1 MRLDQFLVKAN
12 ICSRSEAKQY
22 IKKGRVSVDGNVW
35 RDSSAHIDENAN
47 VVALDGNVI
56 TYEQFH
62 YYMLN
67 KPAGCVSATRDG
79 LSATVLDILK
89 NENVK
94 GLFPVGRLDKDTE
107 GLLLITDDGK
117 LSHELLSP
125 RHHVD
130 KTYYCFAS
138 HELTQEH
145 MRIMCEGM
153 DIGDEKITLPAA
165 IEYIGKGSRCIMD
178 EASED
183 ADTMNGDDAGTFD
196 GDDVDTLDGADTGTL
211 DGEEDCDET
220 VEEHKDNC
228 GKSIEGFEYLL
239 TIHEGRFHQ
248 VKRMFEACDSKILY
262 LKRISMGS
270 LKLDDNLMPGQ
281 YRRLTGEE
289 VDGLKGR

>member
-22 IKKGRVSVDGNVW
+22 IKKGRVSVDGNIW

-89 NENVK
+89 SENVK

-138 HELTQEH
+138 HELTPEH

-165 IEYIGKGSRCIMD
+165 IEYIGTSSRIIIE
-178 EASED
+178 EACEE
-183 ADTMNGDDAGTFD
+183 ADTFK
-196 GDDVDTLDGADTGTL
+196 DTDTGTL

-220 VEEHKDNC
+220 VGELKDNC

-270 LKLDDNLMPGQ
+270 LKLDDTLMPGQ
-281 YRRLTGEE
+281 YRRLTGKE